1 MTMLKVVISD
11 KFPGLA
17 FSYLKFPKIV
27 FERWRW
33 NISVISINDLLYI
46 YYILIY
52 VFIIIYIFK
61 YLY

>member
-1 MTMLKVVISD
+1 MTMLKVVIND

-27 FERWRW
+27 FERWKW

-52 VFIIIYIFK
+52 VFII
-61 YLY
+61 